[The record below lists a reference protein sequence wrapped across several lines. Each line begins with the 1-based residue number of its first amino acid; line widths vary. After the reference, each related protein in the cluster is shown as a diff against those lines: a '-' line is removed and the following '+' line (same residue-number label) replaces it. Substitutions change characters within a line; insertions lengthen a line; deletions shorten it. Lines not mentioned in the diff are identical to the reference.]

1 MEVAVCIQS
10 MLEAASVNDT
20 RVPQNLIRSLDLASI
35 VDYSIS
41 MFNLWTTA
49 RERQQVNPEP

>member
-1 MEVAVCIQS
+1 MCIQS